1 MASTKSRKSKKALDV
16 MRSAPKTQKC
26 TKCDAEK
33 PKKQFGMRRQ
43 TAKEQ
48 KTLGLAPTTQVRK
61 NVCMLCEANAEKEE
75 LGAAVA
81 DRSRN
86 RSKKQATDA
95 LRKEEVRKER
105 VKTKRQVFQTAALAE
120 EQRELYGR
128 ELSKKSLLEFLKQSY
143 PKYVAGW
150 VHVDICNRLERF
162 LDDVVKG
169 LNPRLMLFM
178 PPRHGKSII
187 ASQHFPAWCLGR
199 HPEFEIIAASY
210 GSSLPIKFS
219 RHVRALLRN
228 VKYQKIFPE
237 TTLDRENENV
247 EGWSTTEGGGYIP
260 AGVGGGITGKGAH
273 ILIIDDPVKDAE
285 EADSE
290 AIREATW
297 DWYGSTAYTRLA
309 PQSGVLVIQTR
320 WHDDDLSGRLITQ
333 MNEAYKELENL
344 EREATEILNKQLD
357 EGDIDNVKYTM
368 CIADMAKELR
378 EKRSHIDTWEI
389 VSYPAEAEY
398 DEYQD
403 EEGKIVFVDP
413 ESDVPVIP
421 EAHVHSRGGAN
432 VIDFEQAKARLLRK
446 KGDALHPARYPS
458 DRLKKIRNAL
468 QSRHWHALYQ
478 QNPVP
483 EEGSYFKK
491 ENFRYRTGAL
501 DISNLP
507 IAIAWD
513 LAVGK
518 KQVNDWSVGIVGA
531 VDYQGNIQVID
542 QIRGRWD
549 THEGA
554 KMVIETYRKYR
565 KMTNQMVMVGIE
577 RGQLELAMRPELNRL
592 SKKLG
597 VYPPYDDTLKPL
609 TDKLVR
615 ARPLQGYMQG
625 GSVILADKELNPWV
639 EILVHELLRFPSG
652 TFDDCVDALA
662 WLARMVEKNFST
674 PKKPGYKRTRRDP
687 DGIKTT
693 KQRLR
698 EEMRKQN
705 SGNDPMA
712 A

>member
-1 MASTKSRKSKKALDV
+1 
-16 MRSAPKTQKC
+16 
-26 TKCDAEK
+26 
-33 PKKQFGMRRQ
+33 
-43 TAKEQ
+43 
-48 KTLGLAPTTQVRK
+48 
-61 NVCMLCEANAEKEE
+61 MLCELNAEKEE
-75 LGAAVA
+75 VQAAVA
-81 DRSRN
+81 DRKRT
-86 RSKKQATDA
+86 RSKRQAYDA
-95 LRKEEVRKER
+95 LKKEEVRTER
-105 VKTKRQVFQTAALAE
+105 KKKKREEKQTATLDMKR
-120 EQRELYGR
+120 RELYER

-143 PKYVAGW
+143 PKYIAGW
-150 VHVDICNRLERF
+150 VHVDICLRLEKF
-162 LDDVVKG
+162 LDDVVAGK
-169 LNPRLMLFM
+169 NPRLMLFM

-187 ASQHFPAWCLGR
+187 ASQHFPAWALGR

-219 RHVRALLRN
+219 RNVRSLLRN
-228 VKYQKIFPE
+228 VKYQRIFPDAM
-237 TTLDRENENV
+237 LDKENENV
-247 EGWSTTEGGGYIP
+247 EGWSTTEGGGFIP

-320 WHDDDLSGRLITQ
+320 WHDDDLSGRLIQQ
-333 MNEAYKELENL
+333 MNDAYKELESL
-344 EREATEILNKQLD
+344 EREAIEILDRQREN
-357 EGDIDNVKYTM
+357 EEIDDVKYTM
-368 CIADMAKELR
+368 CMADMQKELR

-389 VSYPAEAEY
+389 VSYPAQAEY

-403 EEGKIVFVDP
+403 EAGKTVFVDP
-413 ESDVPVIP
+413 ESDQPVIP

-432 VIDFEQAKARLLRK
+432 IIDFDKAKARLLRK
-446 KGDALHPARYPS
+446 KGDALHPSRYPS
-458 DRLKKIRNAL
+458 DRLEKIKKAL
-468 QSRHWHALYQ
+468 QGRHWHALYQ

-483 EEGSYFKK
+483 EEGSYFKR
-491 ENFRYRTGAL
+491 EYLRYRKGAL
-501 DISNLP
+501 DVRNLP

-518 KQVNDWSVGIVGA
+518 KQVNDWSVGVVGA
-531 VDYQGNIQVID
+531 MDYAGNIQVID

-554 KMVIETYRKYR
+554 KMVIETYQKYR
-565 KMTNQMVMVGIE
+565 KMTSKMVIVGIE
-577 RGQLELAMRPELNRL
+577 KGQLELAMRPELNRL

-597 VYPPYDDTLKPL
+597 VYPPYDETLKPL

-615 ARPLQGYMQG
+615 ARPLQGFMQG
-625 GSVILADKELNPWV
+625 GSVVFADPELNPWV

-652 TFDDCVDALA
+652 AFDDCVDALA
-662 WLARMVEKNFST
+662 WLARMVEKNISA
-674 PKKPGYKRTRRDP
+674 PKQPGATRKRRDP
-687 DGIKTT
+687 DAIKTT

-698 EEMRKQN
+698 EHLRKQ
-705 SGNDPMA
+705 SGGSDPMA

>member
-1 MASTKSRKSKKALDV
+1 MASSSSKLRKSKVSAL
-16 MRSAPKTQKC
+16 SAAPKTKV
-26 TKCDAEK
+26 CDICKVDK
-33 PKKQFGMRRQ
+33 PKKQFGQRAQ
-43 TAKEQ
+43 TANER
-48 KTLGLAPTTQVRK
+48 KTLGLAPSTKVKKST
-61 NVCMLCEANAEKEE
+61 CMLCESNAEKEE

-81 DRSRN
+81 DRARN
-86 RSKKQATDA
+86 RSKQQAV
-95 LRKEEVRKER
+95 LEVRKQEAR
-105 VKTKRQVFQTAALAE
+105 AASKQKKRADALDMRE
-120 EQRELYGR
+120 KELYER
-128 ELSKKSLLEFLKQSY
+128 QLAKKSLLEFLKQSY
-143 PKYVAGW
+143 PKYIAGW
-150 VHVDICNRLERF
+150 IHVDICNRLERF
-162 LDDVVKG
+162 LDDVVAGK
-169 LNPRLMLFM
+169 NPRLMLFM

-187 ASQHFPAWCLGR
+187 ASQHFPAWALGQ

-219 RHVRALLRN
+219 RHVRALLRSSR
-228 VKYQKIFPE
+228 YQKVFPE
-237 TTLDRENENV
+237 TLLDKENENV

-309 PQSGVLVIQTR
+309 PLSGVLVIQTR
-320 WHDDDLSGRLITQ
+320 WHDDDLSGRLIQQ
-333 MNEAYKELENL
+333 MNDAYAELEGL
-344 EREATEILNKQLD
+344 EREATEILNQQHTD
-357 EGDIDNVKYTM
+357 GEIDDIKYTM
-368 CIADMAKELR
+368 CLADMQKELR
-378 EKRSHIDTWEI
+378 EKRSYIDTWEI

-403 EEGKIVFVDP
+403 EIGQIVFVDP
-413 ESDVPVIP
+413 ESGTPTVP
-421 EAHVHSRGGAN
+421 EAHVHSRGGSN
-432 VIDFEQAKARLLRK
+432 VIDFEQAKARLLRR

-468 QSRHWHALYQ
+468 QPRHWHALYQ

-483 EEGSYFKK
+483 DEGSYFKK
-491 ENFRYRTGAL
+491 ENMRYRKGAV
-501 DISNLP
+501 DVRNLP

-542 QIRGRWD
+542 QLRGRWD

-565 KMTNQMVMVGIE
+565 KMTNQMVLVGIE

-597 VYPPYDDTLKPL
+597 VYPPYDDMLKPL

-625 GSVILADKELNPWV
+625 GNVVLADPELNPWV
-639 EILVHELLRFPSG
+639 EILVHELLRFPNG

-662 WLARMVEKNFST
+662 WLARMVERNFST
-674 PKKPGYKRTRRDP
+674 PKKPGQKRGRR
-687 DGIKTT
+687 GRGEEVKTT

-698 EEMRKQN
+698 EALRKQN
-705 SGNDPMA
+705 SGTDPMA